1 MCFSLFLSCAFFLYT
16 ACLFVGVVS
25 HYCLLCNYFNSY
37 VDVLNIT
44 LVNLVVFLEIILYI
58 SDLSQSAF
66 TLHYHTFIPH
76 PLCYH
81 HYIYISVIYFTNPIT
96 WNHSFAVRYA
106 CVYMYT
112 HIVAYIYPHKYH
124 FPCYS
129 FTLCISFLIL
139 L

>member
-81 HYIYISVIYFTNPIT
+81 HYIYISYLLYEP
-96 WNHSFAVRYA
+96 NHMESQFCCEVRV
-106 CVYMYT
+106 CVYVYT
-112 HIVAYIYPHKYH
+112 HCCLYLP
-124 FPCYS
+124 
-129 FTLCISFLIL
+129 T
-139 L
+139 